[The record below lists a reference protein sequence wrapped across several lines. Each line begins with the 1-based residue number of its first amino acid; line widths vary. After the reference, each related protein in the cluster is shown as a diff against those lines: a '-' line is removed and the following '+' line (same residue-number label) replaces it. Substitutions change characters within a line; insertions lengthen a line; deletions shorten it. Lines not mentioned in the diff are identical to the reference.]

1 MCIISTEVNMI
12 FKQEQLDGLEDII
25 KANSSIAYEMVA
37 REVVDPKKL
46 LDLEKVLA
54 YQKRANS
61 NQKDLYYLDTV
72 LVSTNWNRN
81 DDVFLPE
88 RVWGARA
95 TAEDKQ
101 FNFMHNEND
110 IIGHITGCYVIDK
123 NNQIIDDKVVASNG
137 IPSEFDIITESVI
150 YKAWS
155 DPKNQERI
163 DKIIAEI
170 KEGLWYVSME
180 CLFNGFDYAII
191 EPNGNSVLLER
202 SEASSYLS
210 KHLKA
215 YGGSGEYEGHK
226 IGRALKEITFSGKG
240 LVSKPAN
247 PRSIIIRTKA
257 SFSPKQEITKS
268 FVIGEKNMDK
278 VDEVLAKQL
287 EETKAQLNKALAEIE
302 QAKANESKKLEEAVK
317 TLASEKAE
325 ATAKAEKLL
334 ADAKAEFEV
343 KSKANQAELDAAK
356 AELATKTEELAAAKA
371 EIAKAAE
378 DKKMSDRKDKLVKC
392 GFTPE
397 EAEASVEDYNE
408 LSDASFD
415 KIISKFVP
423 FGKKDDKKEDMK
435 KEDKSKSSDDKDAD
449 EKKKKAEKSEA
460 SDSTFDDVKAKA
472 GLADVETDTVSQ
484 NRKALA
490 GWYENMIGV
499 KQETSGDNK

>member
-12 FKQEQLDGLEDII
+12 FKQEQRDGLESII
-25 KANSSIAYEMVA
+25 KANTSIAYEMVA
-37 REVVDPKKL
+37 REVVEPRKV

-88 RVWGARA
+88 RVWNARA

-110 IIGHITGCYVIDK
+110 IIGHITGCYVVDK
-123 NNQIIDDKVVASNG
+123 NNQIVDDKVVASDG

-163 DKIIAEI
+163 DKILAEI
-170 KEGLWYVSME
+170 KQGLWYVSME

-202 SEASSYLS
+202 SEASAYLS
-210 KHLKA
+210 KHLRA
-215 YGGSGEYEGHK
+215 YGGTGEYEGYK
-226 IGRALKEITFSGKG
+226 IGRALKEIAFSGKG

-247 PRSIIIRTKA
+247 PRSIIIRTEA

-268 FVIGEKNMDK
+268 FVIGEKNMEK

-302 QAKANESKKLEEAVK
+302 QTKANESKKLEEAVK
-317 TLASEKAE
+317 TLASEKADV
-325 ATAKAEKLL
+325 TAKAEKTV
-334 ADAKAEFEV
+334 ADAKAEFEA
-343 KSKANQAELDAAK
+343 KSKANQVELDAAK
-356 AELATKTEELAAAKA
+356 ADLATKTAELVAIKA
-371 EIAKAAE
+371 ELAKAAE

-392 GFTPE
+392 GFSAE
-397 EAEASVEDYNE
+397 EAESSVADYNE

-423 FGKKDDKKEDMK
+423 FGKKDDKKEEDKKDAKAADDKKEDKK
-435 KEDKSKSSDDKDAD
+435 KEDKS
-449 EKKKKAEKSEA
+449 EA
-460 SDSTFDDVKAKA
+460 SDATFDGVKSKA
-472 GLADVETDTVSQ
+472 SLADVETDTVSQ

-490 GWYENMIGV
+490 GWYESMIGV
-499 KQETSGDNK
+499 KQETSGESK